1 MEPSPNAPPPRLTM
15 KAFWR
20 DFGDEVLSLERGLP
34 WTFWQMC
41 RSPGALIRRYVDE
54 RDPRVVRPLR
64 WFLLGFALMAVVFQ
78 SVGGTESAQSGFR
91 TGLAGRS
98 EDEAIAQALWT
109 VMSHLQWVLLGAVF
123 PAGAHALTVV
133 YRRHGPE
140 FAEMWVFCLYLA
152 GQVLGVW
159 ALLLAF
165 DHYLELPGV
174 AQAMLAMPA
183 AWLIAA
189 CLGYFP
195 GRGPA
200 GWLRA
205 VAALLLAAAL
215 TMLLVVGAVMLVLL
229 FNLARGLV

>member
-1 MEPSPNAPPPRLTM
+1 MPSSPTDPPPRLTM
-15 KAFWR
+15 NAFWR
-20 DFGDEVLSLERGLP
+20 DFGDEVFSLERGLP
-34 WTFWQMC
+34 WTFWQLC
-41 RSPGALIRRYVDE
+41 RSPGALVRRYVDQ

-64 WFLLGFALMAVVFQ
+64 WFLLGFALMALVFQ
-78 SVGGTESAQSGFR
+78 SVGGAESAQEGFHV
-91 TGLAGRS
+91 GLAGRS
-98 EDEAIAQALWT
+98 DQDAMAQAIWS
-109 VMSHLQWVLLGAVF
+109 VMANLQWVLLGAVF

-133 YRRHGPE
+133 YRRHEPE

-165 DHYLELPGV
+165 DQFLAVPGI

-183 AWLIAA
+183 VWFIAA

-195 GRGPA
+195 GRGPSR
-200 GWLRA
+200 WLRA
-205 VAALLLAAAL
+205 VGALLLAAAL

-229 FNLARGLV
+229 FNLARGLA

>member
-1 MEPSPNAPPPRLTM
+1 METSPATTPPRLTM

-20 DFGDEVLSLERGLP
+20 DFGDEVFSLERGLP
-34 WTFWQMC
+34 WTFWQLC
-41 RSPGALIRRYVDE
+41 RSPGALIRRYVDQ

-64 WFLLGFALMAVVFQ
+64 WFLLGFALMAIVFQ
-78 SVGGTESAQSGFR
+78 SVGGTESAQAGFR
-91 TGLAGRS
+91 TGLAGRD
-98 EDEAIAQALWT
+98 DEAAMAQAIWT

-140 FAEMWVFCLYLA
+140 FAEMWVLCLYLA

-159 ALLLAF
+159 ALLLASES
-165 DHYLELPGV
+165 YLQIPGT

-183 AWLIAA
+183 AWFIAA

-200 GWLRA
+200 GWVRA
-205 VAALLLAAAL
+205 VGALLLAAAL
-215 TMLLVVGAVMLVLL
+215 TMLLVVGAVMVVLV
-229 FNLARGLV
+229 FNLSRGLA